1 MNYNPMK
8 LFGGDGVNAAEF
20 QIMEEEA
27 ARRNSINNAI
37 SFFVSLHNDDVDI
50 NDEAVQKRVLK
61 YYGLEDISDSELS
74 EIASRVTKL
83 IN

>member
-1 MNYNPMK
+1 MNYNPMN
-8 LFGGDGVNAAEF
+8 LFRGDRANAAEF

-27 ARRNSINNAI
+27 NRRAAMDNAI
-37 SFFVSLHNDDVDI
+37 AYFVSLHNDDVDI
-50 NDEAVQKRVLK
+50 NDAAVQKKVLK